1 MYFCPPPIIFAVVIA
16 IWHYLCE
23 NGLDNPIKIM
33 TELTKTDFRLAAIIL
48 LSASILTFTSC
59 FPTEHYEPDFN
70 IVSES
75 ASQIPSSGLLY
86 DAEFNWE
93 YVETKTSKPI
103 AYRQFRFRLNL
114 DSKTGETQIPNERVF
129 PMVEEYAFVNGDWA
143 FRENAYGSPAVLY
156 VQIPANT
163 SADSRKV
170 SIEICIDSLY
180 NYSYTEKEGQ
190 EHRWGEWFTVFEGT
204 QAGRV
209 YPDEMM
215 PSHSLEKSQA
225 NIFEPVRINMHKC
238 DEAGNLSWYRLNGIC
253 DSLIWSVKGLEGS
266 RVVMNTNNET
276 IYFGHRF
283 TLPGEYESVL
293 SAYKGNRVIYKDVK
307 NITITDDKDFL
318 MFDWEE
324 VISGN
329 AQGEAYLNALNPD
342 VEFGSIVK
350 CDDGNPQIFIYV
362 VPSDRLTPEDE
373 RQILYNYMCELY
385 YVPTGTGNGQ
395 AEWATDTSVARLVNT
410 YNEFTETD
418 EWRII
423 AEPLRD

>member
-1 MYFCPPPIIFAVVIA
+1 
-16 IWHYLCE
+16 
-23 NGLDNPIKIM
+23 M
-33 TELTKTDFRLAAIIL
+33 TELTKTDFRLATMLKRVAVFA
-48 LSASILTFTSC
+48 SAVVLIASC
-59 FPTEHYEPDFN
+59 YDVIYEPVFVPEEDNSDFIPYDKEVIPAEGDTCWFYRELN
-70 IVSES
+70 RIVVKAFDPSEAIYPYRWKLLIDGNMVQENTREYLETYSKEVMEWWERRTELKWMDNAILFEVPANSS
-75 ASQIPSSGLLY
+75 ADERSVEVKVSVSSGL
-86 DAEFNWE
+86 
-93 YVETKTSKPI
+93 
-103 AYRQFRFRLNL
+103 
-114 DSKTGETQIPNERVF
+114 
-129 PMVEEYAFVNGDWA
+129 
-143 FRENAYGSPAVLY
+143 
-156 VQIPANT
+156 
-163 SADSRKV
+163 
-170 SIEICIDSLY
+170 Y
-180 NYSYTEKEGQ
+180 NSEQ
-190 EHRWGEWFTVFEGT
+190 EDDWGEWVTVFEGT
-204 QAGRV
+204 QAGKV